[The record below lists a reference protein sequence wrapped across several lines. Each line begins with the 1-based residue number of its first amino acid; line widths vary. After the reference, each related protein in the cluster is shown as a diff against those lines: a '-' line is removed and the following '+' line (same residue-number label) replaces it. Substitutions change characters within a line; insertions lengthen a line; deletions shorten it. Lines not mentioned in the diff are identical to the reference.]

1 MKAKINLRNY
11 LEDNAGSGISVQAH
25 VDTDDILQAL
35 DLPDE
40 DEFDVDIHE
49 LLADNRIIGHLWGV
63 EDVQEVRPDLNDDQ
77 AWQVLQTIERRLDSQ
92 YGMNWDTI
100 AIIADELFGS
110 KLVQRWQG
118 RIDVAVEGYSRDEAI
133 EHFADLAAHI
143 EKDAV
148 NSTTRATFD
157 TESLRCLDPDKNG
170 GAEEKQP

>member
-1 MKAKINLRNY
+1 MKAKINLRDY
-11 LEDNAGSGISVQAH
+11 LEDNAGSGINVQAH
-25 VDTDDILQAL
+25 IDTDDILEAL

-40 DEFDVDIHE
+40 DEIDVDIHE

-100 AIIADELFGS
+100 EIIADELFGP
-110 KLVQRWQG
+110 KPVQRWQG
-118 RIDVAVEGYSRDEAI
+118 RIDVTVEGYSQDEAI
-133 EHFADLAAHI
+133 EHFTGLAAHI

-148 NSTTRATFD
+148 NATTRATFD
-157 TESLRCLDPDKNG
+157 AASLRSADSGNSEQ
-170 GAEEKQP
+170 A

>member
-1 MKAKINLRNY
+1 MNVTINLRNY

-25 VDTDDILQAL
+25 IDTDAILEAL

-49 LLADNRIIGHLWGV
+49 LLAKNRIIGHLWGI

-77 AWQVLQTIERRLDSQ
+77 AWQVLQAIEQRLDSQ
-92 YGMNWDTI
+92 FGMSWDTI
-100 AIIADELFGS
+100 EIIADELFGS
-110 KLVQRWQG
+110 KPVQRWQG

-133 EHFADLAAHI
+133 EHFTDLAAHI
-143 EKDAV
+143 EKGAV

-157 TESLRCLDPDKNG
+157 FASLRCLDPNKNSE
-170 GAEEKQP
+170 AEEKQP